1 MTRIEGHDNKSIKI
15 TTDKSQKI
23 IYCENAIVRL
33 LFSAGTTLGIRYGS
47 KLYPGVWKIRVIQE
61 PLGAWQLHSV
71 YNVSDGLSD
80 IFEVDEDLVHYE
92 VIPLSFYEG

>member
-1 MTRIEGHDNKSIKI
+1 MARIEGHDNKSIKI

-47 KLYPGVWKIRVIQE
+47 KLYPEVWKIRVIQE
-61 PLGAWQLHSV
+61 PLGAYNYQSV
-71 YNVSDGLSD
+71 CDASDGPSD

-92 VIPLSFYEG
+92 VIPLSFYKG